1 VENLSTE
8 AHIKQIYDEL
18 KRQGDSLDKVI
29 SSIQGDEAFG
39 TKGMLHRIR
48 ENEMSLREQKLKNDK
63 RYAEVQQRTQKNE
76 DRFNSVY
83 NRFMGFG
90 AAITVITTVITLL
103 LNFWGVFDDPKIK
116 YLPMPAQE
124 SVQVAPAA
132 PSSLNLIEPA
142 PLELKFAPT
151 SPGIK
156 PDNHKEYASKR

>member
-1 VENLSTE
+1 KHHSYRFFFSSRRRHTRSKRDWSSDVCSSDL
-8 AHIKQIYDEL
+8 IKQIYDEL

-90 AAITVITTVITLL
+90 AAITVITTGITLL

-132 PSSLNLIEPA
+132 
-142 PLELKFAPT
+142 
-151 SPGIK
+151 
-156 PDNHKEYASKR
+156 